1 MSAPSTEQKTRNTD
15 AEPMIF
21 RNNRFCLAIV
31 IISAFVAAAFAL
43 GSLAGGV
50 LAIFPL
56 REFNFHRLITVISLV
71 VSGGVMAVIAL
82 QMWGLGIGMG
92 FYQARLDSG
101 GVHFRFGSKGRPNE
115 QSFAWDQIASI
126 NHKRVANY
134 QYFAVAGKD
143 DRLVEY
149 TSYTFFRPKKLSR
162 LIAARAG
169 QSIQEI

>member
-1 MSAPSTEQKTRNTD
+1 MSAPGTRPKMQNAD
-15 AEPMIF
+15 AEPVIF
-21 RNNRFCLAIV
+21 RNNRFWLAIV
-31 IISAFVAAAFAL
+31 ITSAFVAAAFAL
-43 GSLAGGV
+43 GSLAGGF
-50 LAIFPL
+50 LAVFPL
-56 REFNFHRLITVISLV
+56 RGFNFHRLITVISLIA
-71 VSGGVMAVIAL
+71 SGGVMFVIAL

-92 FYQARLDSG
+92 FYEARLDSG
-101 GVHFRFGSKGRPNE
+101 GVHFRFGSKERPNE

-126 NHKRVANY
+126 NHKRVAKY

-143 DRLVEY
+143 DRVVEY